1 MRLPAMKYSDGYRDS
16 VQTVFGGYDHRAAA
30 GNGQICDMGNLT
42 GDEYPLMAARQKRGL
57 VRTLTSPQ
65 GIGVHGK
72 LCWAA
77 GGRFWYDGAD
87 RGEVSAGEKTFVGMG
102 NRILI
107 WPDKKVYYLPGD
119 DEPEG
124 KLESL
129 EASVTLSGVK
139 FANGEIYGEEAEA
152 NTIIKSGVD
161 WTDYFAVGDAVTIE
175 GCTKHPENNKTPIV
189 REISEDGTEL
199 RFSEYAFTLDN
210 MDTTPKDYNET
221 GEITL
226 KRWIPEM
233 DYICVNENRLW
244 GCKGDTVYA
253 SKLGDP
259 RNFNVFDG
267 VGTDSFSVPAGSGGD
282 FTGCVSY
289 GGYPIFFKERA
300 IYKMYGDLPTNF
312 QLMGGPELGVKSGCH
327 RSLAAA
333 GNTLFY
339 LSPAGMMAYAGGVPS
354 PVGENLGDTFKEAVG
369 GSDGLKYYV
378 SMRGSGEKQ
387 HLFVIDTRR
396 GLWYREDESEAM
408 GFAAQGAALYM
419 LKRDGGLWDLSG
431 ATGTKEAAVSWYA
444 EFADFDEASPNA
456 KSSDR
461 LQLRLEPEA
470 GTAVTVKLMYD
481 SSGEWITV
489 KTMTAAEKHSVVL
502 PIIPR
507 RADHYRLRLEGTGGC
522 RVYSLSRRIR
532 AGSERKTK

>member
-77 GGRFWYDGAD
+77 GGRFWYDNVD
-87 RGEVSAGEKTFVGMG
+87 RGEVSTGEKTFLGMG

-107 WPDKKVYYLPGD
+107 WPDKKVYYTDSGTM
-119 DEPEG
+119 EA
-124 KLESL
+124 LES
-129 EASVTLSGVK
+129 SVSGTGVGFK
-139 FANGEIYGEEAEA
+139 KGEIYGEEAEA
-152 NTIIKSGVD
+152 NSVYCANID
-161 WTDYFAVGDAVTIE
+161 FRNYFAPGDGVTIE
-175 GCTKHPENNKTPIV
+175 GCTKHKENNKTPIL
-189 REISEDGTEL
+189 REISEDGHTL
-199 RFSEYAFTLDN
+199 RFSEYAFVLDGGEG
-210 MDTTPKDYNET
+210 TTDYTESGT
-221 GEITL
+221 ITFR
-226 KRWIPEM
+226 RWIPEM

-312 QLMGGPELGVKSGCH
+312 QLMGGPELGVKAGCH

-354 PVGENLGDTFKEAVG
+354 PVGENLGDTFTEAVG

-378 SMRGSGEKQ
+378 SMRDSSQKQ

-396 GLWYREDESEAM
+396 GLWYREDESEVM

-431 ATGTKEAAVSWYA
+431 ATGTKETAVSWYA

-470 GTAVTVKLMYD
+470 GTTVTVKLMYD